1 MNAARIETLE
11 SRLTLSAS
19 YDISL
24 VDRVMTIN
32 GSDASDMVSI
42 RRSGGQVVVKVNNA
56 KRTIASGAVDRMI
69 VNAGPGNDTVLV
81 ARKVPFV
88 VEIHGGA
95 GDDSLCGGGG
105 ADTLCGEDGNDT
117 LTGGAGADFL
127 YGDAGNDVFHARDHN
142 TGDFIDGGPGRDRA
156 YIDGAYE
163 VPSGAYGF
171 GMFFGHTRYDA
182 ATGVEQSFSSGYI
195 AYL

>member
-1 MNAARIETLE
+1 MEMLE
-11 SRLTLSAS
+11 SRLALSVL

-24 VDRVMTIN
+24 ADRVLTIN
-32 GSDASDMVSI
+32 GSDASDRISI
-42 RRSGGQVVVKVNNA
+42 GRSGDRLVVRVNHA
-56 KRTIASGAVDRMI
+56 KRAVPAVAVATVV

-81 ARKVPFV
+81 ADKVRLG

-95 GDDSLCGGGG
+95 GNDSLCGGRG
-105 ADTLCGEDGNDT
+105 ADALHGEDGNDT

-127 YGDAGNDVFHARDHN
+127 YGDAGNDVFYVRDHN
-142 TGDFIDGGPGRDRA
+142 TGDFIDGGAGRDTA

-163 VPSGAYGF
+163 VPAGACGMA
-171 GMFFGHTRYDA
+171 MFFGHTRYD
-182 ATGVEQSFSSGYI
+182 TTVRVEQPFSNGYI